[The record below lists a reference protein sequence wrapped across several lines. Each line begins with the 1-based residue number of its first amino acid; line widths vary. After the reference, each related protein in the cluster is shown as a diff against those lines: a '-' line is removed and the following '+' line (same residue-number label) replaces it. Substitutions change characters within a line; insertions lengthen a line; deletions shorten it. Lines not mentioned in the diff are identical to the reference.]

1 MARIGIIG
9 SEGRM
14 GHALVRAIEAGG
26 HELAGGIDKGG
37 DVVDQVADVDGLVI
51 GHGVLLLVGWG

>member
-14 GHALVRAIEAGG
+14 GHALARAIADAGAKVRHVG
-26 HELAGGIDKGG
+26 PGTEVGQEVGLG
-37 DVVDQVADVDGLVI
+37 DQDPVSGSQGT
-51 GHGVLLLVGWG
+51 VLP

>member
-14 GHALVRAIEAGG
+14 GHALVRAIEAAG
-26 HELAGGIDKGG
+26 HETAGG
-37 DVVDQVADVDGLVI
+37 AEA
-51 GHGVLLLVGWG
+51 